1 MTIPEGLMTVGE
13 RALVTFVD
21 GLVRMDGVP
30 VTIVD
35 GLVTALDGLVTVR
48 WGCA

>member
-21 GLVRMDGVP
+21 GLVRVG
-30 VTIVD
+30 
-35 GLVTALDGLVTVR
+35 
-48 WGCA
+48 WGCP